1 MNKIE
6 KLAKILFLFFAV
18 ISLGLVTVSCSDDDE
33 EKCSCSSVVDSD
45 SVNMDFPNATITK
58 IGDKF
63 YLHAEY
69 NTMDFHYQ
77 ICNSKKVKDYYNKG
91 NIKVDCTID
100 VIGCDIDNGYV
111 TNGHSFLGLAI
122 VKSIK
127 LSNR

>member
-1 MNKIE
+1 MNKS
-6 KLAKILFLFFAV
+6 KHLAKILFLFFAV
-18 ISLGLVTVSCSDDDE
+18 VSLGLVTVSCSDDDE
-33 EKCSCSSVVDSD
+33 EKCSCSSEVDSD
-45 SVNMDFPNATITK
+45 SVNMGFPNATITK